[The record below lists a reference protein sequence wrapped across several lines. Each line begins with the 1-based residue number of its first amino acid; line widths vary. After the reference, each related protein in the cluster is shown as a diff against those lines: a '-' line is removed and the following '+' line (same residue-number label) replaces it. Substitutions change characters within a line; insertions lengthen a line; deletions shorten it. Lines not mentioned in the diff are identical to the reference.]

1 MHQGVEFLTVDRM
14 ALPFADMEVESDR
27 PDHNFAGVDIE
38 QRQVLQELFLT
49 ELVHRLHKVFPV
61 WVGVTKVGIIITLL
75 LRPANPVLTEVSGKE
90 VDDILI
96 GLLSFR
102 CLEEGRQC
110 IEEQDRFTQ
119 HLEPVMEL
127 IIEPEEP
134 IAFLLVASLQSQ
146 LVAVLISRLDLR
158 KEIYSIELNHHTH
171 HQSGRAKSSS
181 NLRAF

>member
-14 ALPFADMEVESDR
+14 ALTLADMEVEADR
-27 PDHNFAGVDIE
+27 PDYHFTGVDIE
-38 QRQVLQELFLT
+38 QGQILQELFIT
-49 ELVHRLHKVFPV
+49 ELVHRLHKIFPV
-61 WVGVTKVGIIITLL
+61 LVGVTKVGIIITLL
-75 LRPANPVLTEVSGKE
+75 LRPANIVLVEVSGEE

-127 IIEPEEP
+127 IVEPKEP
-134 IAFLLVASLQSQ
+134 IALLLVAALQGQ
-146 LVAVLISRLDLR
+146 LVAREIGGVDLM
-158 KEIYSIELNHHTH
+158 
-171 HQSGRAKSSS
+171 
-181 NLRAF
+181 